1 MADWETEISSSGEN
15 AVIRGE
21 PLENVMEMNFVD
33 SIWLLLRGKNLL
45 RKNPR
50 FSILFF
56 HHP

>member
-1 MADWETEISSSGEN
+1 LGETEISSSGEN